1 MNLVPLCGHD
11 KEQGHSPFS
20 LLSQSARHA
29 VVYYFFCKKTLYLCL
44 FTFAFVYICI
54 ISRRV
59 NEINKS
65 THVKRNW
72 ADGGERDRAWNCF
85 AEHHF
90 IVFDF

>member
-44 FTFAFVYICI
+44 FTFAYICI

-59 NEINKS
+59 N
-65 THVKRNW
+65 KRLIKVLMLR
-72 ADGGERDRAWNCF
+72 GTGQMGERETERG
-85 AEHHF
+85 
-90 IVFDF
+90 IVLLNTIL